1 MKDVEPNVSQFSVS
15 DLQGKSLWELK
26 DYYEYILQQAKTVK
40 DLNVKF
46 SKVQYTSEDKIIIKT
61 TNILL
66 IELATNML
74 EYWTDVQSDDPKGLS
89 KKMAYPEQISYDV
102 FNIMKIAYLPEFI
115 PSLSQTEMFKNE
127 KMLNRLFFDGFL
139 P

>member
-1 MKDVEPNVSQFSVS
+1 
-15 DLQGKSLWELK
+15 
-26 DYYEYILQQAKTVK
+26 
-40 DLNVKF
+40 
-46 SKVQYTSEDKIIIKT
+46 
-61 TNILL
+61 
-66 IELATNML
+66 
-74 EYWTDVQSDDPKGLS
+74 
-89 KKMAYPEQISYDV
+89 MAYPEQISYDV

>member
-74 EYWTDVQSDDPKGLS
+74 EY
-89 KKMAYPEQISYDV
+89 
-102 FNIMKIAYLPEFI
+102 
-115 PSLSQTEMFKNE
+115 
-127 KMLNRLFFDGFL
+127 
-139 P
+139 